1 MRYPLYRFQ
10 ISGITLLSYPFSFP
24 LCFFLFPLIF
34 FLLLPFPTLFFF
46 HFYLFLFFILD
57 SFSKEMVEEASG
69 IGGNRSTSLPANRQR
84 VEFSARLPYPL
95 SGGTERKGTV
105 HRKTVKRP
113 RHGVI
118 KVKWIPT
125 FFLFFSFFYGWL
137 MVSRRFTF
145 QIVLKLPHRPR
156 NPCTRED
163 LAIPLDFYD
172 SPPRDGK
179 KNDANS
185 GNSPLSFM
193 LYSPL
198 IISQRN

>member
-24 LCFFLFPLIF
+24 LCFFLSPFIF
-34 FLLLPFPTLFFF
+34 FPLLPFPTLFFF
-46 HFYLFLFFILD
+46 HFYLSLFFILD

-95 SGGTERKGTV
+95 SGGTKRKGTV

-113 RHGVI
+113 CHGVI

-125 FFLFFSFFYGWL
+125 FFLFFSLFHGWL

-156 NPCTRED
+156 NPCTPED

-185 GNSPLSFM
+185 GNSPLSPV
-193 LYSPL
+193 LYSSL